1 MSKEYLINN
10 YVELSELGR
19 GAFGI
24 AYKCQNEIT
33 GKIVCIK
40 TIEKKVPIDELPNS
54 QYSNKNE
61 SFKMLNEVFNME
73 RLGKIENKFFPE
85 FYEYIYT
92 KDFIYII
99 MEYIDGFYT
108 LSNLIT
114 AFRDIVNDTIIQTVF
129 KVVVNNLCLAIKY
142 MHSLNIDHSDLKP
155 DNIMIN
161 PKNCEV
167 RIIDYGLSCYSTDC
181 KLDFGYTPIY
191 VDPLLIKML
200 CLNENND
207 LFEDKKSFNDLLYK
221 KKHEIN
227 FQIKKQADLWSL
239 GCIIYEMLIGEPP
252 SIIFSETNLNNGK
265 QTNYFHDFDIEYVKN
280 YDYLYDSNRINLD
293 SFIESKGFNINL
305 NNLLTRGERKLN

>member
-54 QYSNKNE
+54 RYSNKNE

-108 LSNLIT
+108 LSTLIT

-155 DNIMIN
+155 DNILVNIISG
-161 PKNCEV
+161 EI
-167 RIIDYGLSCYSTDC
+167 RIIDYGLSCLDEDC
-181 KLDFGYTPIY
+181 KVGLGFTLEYLDPELFKVYYKYNNQRRERNT
-191 VDPLLIKML
+191 VDFSLK
-200 CLNENND
+200 E
-207 LFEDKKSFNDLLYK
+207 
-221 KKHEIN
+221 
-227 FQIKKQADLWSL
+227 QGDLWSL
-239 GCIIYEMLIGEPP
+239 GCIIYEMLIGINP
-252 SIIFSETNLNNGK
+252 
-265 QTNYFHDFDIEYVKN
+265 YKN
-280 YDYLYDSNRINLD
+280 YCDTRLKNGLELTYMLEFEEHYINEYEYYSDLNKDKIDDIFYYLGSTINLD
-293 SFIESKGFNINL
+293 F
-305 NNLLTRGERKLN
+305 LLTRGQRVL